1 MPRKNKAEKMEE
13 IDPRLIPELN
23 IITLGHVDHG
33 KTTLTEALSGKW
45 TASHSEEI
53 KRGITLRLGYADV
66 TVYYCENC
74 DFYCTSAKCPKCFG
88 DCVPKRTFSIVDA
101 PGHET
106 LMATVLSGSAIADG
120 CLFVIAANE
129 RCPQPQTQEHL
140 MVLDIAGIDK
150 VVIVQN
156 KIDLVTKERALENY
170 REIKEFVKGS
180 VAEHAPIIPVS
191 AQQRINMEYVL
202 QAVEQC
208 IPTPE
213 RDLEAEPKF
222 YIARSFD
229 VNKPG
234 ESVANLKGGVLGG
247 SVVRGELKVGDEI
260 EILPGLQKG
269 SEWKPLRTK
278 ILGLQKAGK
287 NLERASAGGLVGV
300 LTSLDPALTK
310 ADSLAG
316 HVAGLPGA
324 LPPLRY
330 ELICEPRILERIV
343 GEIEQKPIVRG
354 EPLLVIS
361 GVTKTIG
368 FVEKFS
374 EAEMRLKLKIPVC
387 CEEGEKISFARRVKD
402 KWRLAGWG
410 TVL

>member
-1 MPRKNKAEKMEE
+1 MTRKKSSKKEK

-66 TVYYCENC
+66 TVYYCQNC

-88 DCVPKRTFSIVDA
+88 DCEPKRTFSVVDA

-106 LMATVLSGSAIADG
+106 LMATVLSGSALADG

-129 RCPQPQTQEHL
+129 PCPQPQTQEHL
-140 MVLDIAGIDK
+140 MVLDIAKIDK
-150 VVIVQN
+150 VVIIQN
-156 KIDLVTKERALENY
+156 KIDLISKERAVENY
-170 REIKEFVKGS
+170 NEIKNFTRGT
-180 VAEHAPIIPVS
+180 VAEKAPVIPIS
-191 AQQRINMEYVL
+191 AQQRINIQYVL
-202 QAVEQC
+202 KAVEEY

-213 RDLEAEPKF
+213 RDLHADPKF
-222 YIARSFD
+222 YVARSFD

-234 ESVANLKGGVLGG
+234 EGIENLKGGILGG
-247 SVVRGELKVGDEI
+247 SIVRGELKVGDEI
-260 EILPGLQKG
+260 EILPGIRKG
-269 SEWKPLRTK
+269 DKWKPLKTE

-287 NLERASAGGLVGV
+287 NIEKASAGGLVGV
-300 LTSLDPALTK
+300 MTALDPALTK
-310 ADSLAG
+310 SDSLAG
-316 HVAGLPGA
+316 HVAGLPGRM
-324 LPPLRY
+324 PPLRY
-330 ELICEPRILERIV
+330 EITCEPKILERIV
-343 GEIEQKPIVRG
+343 GEGKSKPIANG
-354 EPLLVIS
+354 EALLVIC
-361 GVTKTIG
+361 GVTKTVG
-368 FVEKFS
+368 FVESFS
-374 EAEMRLKLKIPVC
+374 EKEMKLKLKIPVC

-410 TVL
+410 VVYG